1 MTRSKRMQPVAHV
14 AESRQQDAARILGE
28 RQRALDEQQRR
39 LDQLNE
45 YRGDYASRFEDGQE
59 WIGLNVRDY
68 RLFLS
73 RLNEAIEEQS
83 ARVERA
89 RTELEKSRGRW
100 TECRVHRDAVG
111 KAMDRFHE
119 EERIEEMRRDQAE
132 SDELGQRGG
141 RGQR

>member
-1 MTRSKRMQPVAHV
+1 MTRSKRMQPVAQV
-14 AESRQQDAARILGE
+14 AESRQQDAARILAD
-28 RQRALDEQQRR
+28 RQRALEEQQRR

-59 WIGLNVRDY
+59 WIGLNVREY

-73 RLNEAIEEQS
+73 RLNEAIEEQA

-89 RTELEKSRGRW
+89 RAELEKSRGHW
-100 TECRVHRDAVG
+100 TQCRVHQDAVG
-111 KAMDRFHE
+111 KAMDRFRDEERRE
-119 EERIEEMRRDQAE
+119 EERRDQAE

-141 RGQR
+141 RNPR